1 MPPRGRIAPGP
12 SLAQNLEPVV
22 VETATAGT
30 PMADTPMADTPTAGT
45 PMADTA
51 MERAREDLAERE
63 YLHLI
68 RWAVRKAPELMR
80 VLRIAYLFGQD
91 AATPEE
97 KAAGAA
103 GFRLFRYSTRP
114 PTSRV
119 QPASERLEDIEREHI
134 SRVLRESS
142 SVVEAA
148 RKLGI
153 NYSTLWRKRKR
164 YRL

>member
-1 MPPRGRIAPGP
+1 MSSLFRAGSDVRHASPNPTDSMPTGGHLAPGP
-12 SLAQNLEPVV
+12 SLAQNLEP
-22 VETATAGT
+22 
-30 PMADTPMADTPTAGT
+30 MAETPTG
-45 PMADTA
+45 DTA

-97 KAAGAA
+97 KAAGA
-103 GFRLFRYSTRP
+103 GFRLFRSSSRP
-114 PTSRV
+114 ATARAEPV
-119 QPASERLEDIEREHI
+119 SEKLEDIEREHI

-148 RKLGI
+148 RRLGI

-164 YRL
+164 YQL